1 MKKKIS
7 FYIPAYNAEKT
18 IKDSITSIQNQS
30 ILPDE
35 IILIDDCST
44 DKTVEIVKT
53 QLSNIKI
60 IINKKNMGLGYN
72 RNLGIKES
80 TNDIVAAID
89 ADVILDKY
97 WLEKLVP
104 EIEKKNVFM
113 CGGKMDEY
121 LLKNK
126 INVWRAKYYSQN
138 WGNNL
143 ISNPPFLFGCNTI
156 LVKSVWEKVNGYDEK
171 LKTNGEDINFI
182 QKIKLETDVQIVYQP
197 EAKCFHL
204 QDDNIESLSKRVWR
218 YHSFGYKIKEPSLKK
233 LIKLSLKQTKF
244 FFQRFLE
251 SLIKFDLGGIII
263 SFKVFVNFVKFE
275 YIFLNKKK

>member
-1 MKKKIS
+1 
-7 FYIPAYNAEKT
+7 
-18 IKDSITSIQNQS
+18 
-30 ILPDE
+30 
-35 IILIDDCST
+35 
-44 DKTVEIVKT
+44 
-53 QLSNIKI
+53 
-60 IINKKNMGLGYN
+60 
-72 RNLGIKES
+72 
-80 TNDIVAAID
+80 
-89 ADVILDKY
+89 
-97 WLEKLVP
+97 
-104 EIEKKNVFM
+104 M

-204 QDDNIESLSKRVWR
+204 QDDNIESLSKE
-218 YHSFGYKIKEPSLKK
+218 Y
-233 LIKLSLKQTKF
+233 
-244 FFQRFLE
+244 
-251 SLIKFDLGGIII
+251 GGIILLDI
-263 SFKVFVNFVKFE
+263 KLKNHLLKS
-275 YIFLNKKK
+275 